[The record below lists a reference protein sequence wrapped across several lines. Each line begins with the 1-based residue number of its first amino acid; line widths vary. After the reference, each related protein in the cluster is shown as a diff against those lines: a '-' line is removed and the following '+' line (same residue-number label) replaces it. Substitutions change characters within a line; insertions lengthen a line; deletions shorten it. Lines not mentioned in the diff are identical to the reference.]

1 MQRPR
6 DLAQVTVQISWL
18 YAMNHRI
25 EILVRGAEALE
36 DAPQRIRIRTVGLRP
51 TRSQLDTGDGIVTT
65 ADSYAIGSAAVILA
79 VTAIVA
85 GIAADIGALTCA
97 HAVQL

>member
-1 MQRPR
+1 V
-6 DLAQVTVQISWL
+6 DHGVQV
-18 YAMNHRI
+18 
-25 EILVRGAEALE
+25 LVRGAETPQN
-36 DAPQRIRIRTVGLRP
+36 APQRIRVRAIGLRP
-51 TRSQLDTGDGIVTT
+51 PRSQLDTGDGIVTT
-65 ADSYAIGSAAVILA
+65 ADSDAIAAAAVILT